1 MEKQAFGKMKE
12 LYRLPTTFSVDEKM
26 AFIQEF
32 KSFLFVRHPFVRLVS
47 TFRDKIIKSQYK
59 NFRTRVH
66 YKNDLP
72 EEKMFRSYIA
82 MIMNGKFGEDPHI
95 DFYWRQCNICNIN
108 YNVIGK
114 METFDTDMKYVM
126 NFVSKI
132 KCSDKAIFTFQSL
145 ILLFVGKFEKY

>member
-1 MEKQAFGKMKE
+1 MEKQVFGKMRV

-32 KSFLFVRHPFVRLVS
+32 KTFLFVRHPFVRLVS

-66 YKNDLP
+66 YTNNLP

-108 YNVIGK
+108 YDVIGK

-126 NFVSKI
+126 NFVSKR
-132 KCSDKAIFTFQSL
+132 KCSNKE
-145 ILLFVGKFEKY
+145 ILLVVLLYFDIM